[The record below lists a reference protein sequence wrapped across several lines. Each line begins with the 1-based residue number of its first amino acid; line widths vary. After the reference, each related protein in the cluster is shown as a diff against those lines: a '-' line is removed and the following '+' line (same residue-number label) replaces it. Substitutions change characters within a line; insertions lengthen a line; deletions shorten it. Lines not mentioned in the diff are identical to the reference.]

1 MEKDKQKL
9 IQEKCQ
15 TILAQMLRDEDNKY
29 CVDCDAKGPR
39 WASWNLGIFL
49 CIRCAGIHRNL
60 GVHISRVKSV
70 NLDLWLPEQVTSLQQ
85 MGNSRA
91 RAVYEAYLP
100 ENFRRP
106 QTDSPL
112 ESFIR
117 AKYEHKKYIA
127 KEWICP
133 PPVKVSWDA
142 EIELELKWKKEAKR
156 KTSNNSNVID
166 LHNSAARSRPADSS
180 PSASPSN
187 SLKESPPVLKTPV
200 PVEKPAPKISS
211 AAQDLLGLDTTPST
225 SSASNDLFGGLLN
238 LSTST
243 VQANESPA
251 ATNTNTDEDNFF
263 NQKAPTATEK
273 KTLDKN
279 SIMALYNQAPTSQ
292 APISNMFSTTPG
304 NAYAASQPVF
314 GQTVPSSMTTTPG
327 MMGANFNPM
336 MQGNMFSSQMFSLN
350 GSPTASSMPQVTQ
363 LSQQMMGMNMGTTP
377 TMYQPNPVVGPMGSN
392 TQFIPGVTSNPSTM
406 GNQAPAQVPTNPYMF
421 LASGQTLSSNLWQ

>member
-1 MEKDKQKL
+1 
-9 IQEKCQ
+9 
-15 TILAQMLRDEDNKY
+15 
-29 CVDCDAKGPR
+29 
-39 WASWNLGIFL
+39 
-49 CIRCAGIHRNL
+49 
-60 GVHISRVKSV
+60 
-70 NLDLWLPEQVTSLQQ
+70 

-127 KEWICP
+127 KYTIIAALYDSKPFLMLISASCREWVCP

-211 AAQDLLGLDTTPST
+211 AAQDLLGLGLVHF
-225 SSASNDLFGGLLN
+225 NILFYIVCLN
-238 LSTST
+238 L
-243 VQANESPA
+243 
-251 ATNTNTDEDNFF
+251 
-263 NQKAPTATEK
+263 
-273 KTLDKN
+273 
-279 SIMALYNQAPTSQ
+279 
-292 APISNMFSTTPG
+292 
-304 NAYAASQPVF
+304 
-314 GQTVPSSMTTTPG
+314 
-327 MMGANFNPM
+327 
-336 MQGNMFSSQMFSLN
+336 
-350 GSPTASSMPQVTQ
+350 
-363 LSQQMMGMNMGTTP
+363 
-377 TMYQPNPVVGPMGSN
+377 
-392 TQFIPGVTSNPSTM
+392 
-406 GNQAPAQVPTNPYMF
+406 
-421 LASGQTLSSNLWQ
+421 